1 MRHLLTTVLVVIA
14 WACAGADWNWDP
26 ASRLTG
32 DEKKAWTTFIA
43 GVKSLQDNGNRKR
56 AAKLFEQVAKEFP
69 ESGYAADS
77 KELSGLLR
85 QMVEEDKRWTEPR
98 APGALPLER
107 KIAYYTYHLRDV
119 NCYQMG
125 QPGMCHVL
133 MEFGQKR
140 PGTNA
145 AMRLKEIGEPAI
157 PALIQLLEDR
167 RPTRSVGYWRN
178 FSPSRTVLRFQ
189 DAAIQILD
197 ALLPTAFYNRK
208 STAAYFSTESAEV
221 RERVIRSIK
230 SWYRSSLGKP
240 EVEKKWLAVE
250 APPGIHQLMALLKEL
265 ALEHGQKE
273 RVLATL
279 RQICNQRSPLQLP
292 QISYLMC
299 QLGDCGKV
307 DAVVTAYLAG
317 QYGGATSLPDDSA
330 AGLNA
335 EENALRQVILYGT
348 EAQRNAL
355 KKNAERKD
363 DPLNKRRDLLAMLVN
378 LAEGRGEELPT
389 TYPRSQ
395 FPLEMLVD
403 VLTNKEEWTSGSQG
417 SKQWTIRQCD
427 EAAEAIQK
435 FTGEHFGFD
444 AEKSEKEKDE
454 AISRI
459 LDWWQKRPKKPE
471 QGSGAPPKKAP
482 EGS

>member
-1 MRHLLTTVLVVIA
+1 MKHLLTTVLVVIA
-14 WACAGADWNWDP
+14 WACVGADWNWDP

-32 DEKKAWTTFIA
+32 DEKKAWTKFIA
-43 GVKSLQDNGNRKR
+43 GVKSLQDDGNRKW
-56 AAKLFEQVAKEFP
+56 AAKLFEQVAREFP
-69 ESGYAADS
+69 ESRYAADS
-77 KELSGLLR
+77 RELAGLLR
-85 QMVEEDKRWTEPR
+85 QMVEEDRRWTEPR
-98 APGALPLER
+98 APGTLPLER
-107 KIAYYTYHLRDV
+107 RIAYYTYHLRDV
-119 NCYQMG
+119 NCYQVS
-125 QPGMCHVL
+125 QPGMCYVL

-140 PGTNA
+140 PGTSA
-145 AMRLKEIGEPAI
+145 AMKLKEIGEPAI

-167 RPTRSVGYWRN
+167 RPTRSVGYWRD

-221 RERVIRSIK
+221 REGVIRSIK
-230 SWYRSSLGKP
+230 SWYQSSLGKS

-250 APPGIHQLMALLKEL
+250 AAPGIYQLMALLKEL

-279 RQICNQRSPLQLP
+279 RQMCSQRSPLQLP

-299 QLGDCGKV
+299 RLGDCGKV
-307 DAVVTAYLAG
+307 DAVVTAYVAG
-317 QYGGATSLPDDSA
+317 DYDVGTALPDDSG
-330 AGLNA
+330 AGSNA
-335 EENALRQVILYGT
+335 EDYALRQVILYGT
-348 EAQRNAL
+348 EAQRDAL

-363 DPLNKRRDLLAMLVN
+363 DPLNKRRDLLAMLFE
-378 LAEGRGEELPT
+378 LAKDEWGELPKP
-389 TYPRSQ
+389 YDRGQ

-435 FTGEHFGFD
+435 FTREHFGFD
-444 AEKSEKEKDE
+444 AEKSEKKKDE
-454 AISRI
+454 AISKI
-459 LDWWQKRPKKPE
+459 LDWWERRPKKPE
-471 QGSGAPPKKAP
+471 
-482 EGS
+482 